1 MKFKIKLS
9 SVALI
14 PITFAVVSHCAQ
26 PQSNYRGVLPT
37 VADTYYTVADTHSS
51 RHLLHNKN
59 LHKS

>member
-26 PQSNYRGVLPT
+26 PQSNYCGVLPT
-37 VADTYYTVADTHSS
+37 VADTYYITKTYANPNCPSIHF
-51 RHLLHNKN
+51 NI
-59 LHKS
+59 